1 MKDLTT
7 DDTMMGLI
15 LCVHSVAAWFPPLL
29 SSVIN
34 ESGFSLQ
41 WALASQDFIYGM
53 AIATSFGVGDYE
65 TAVRQANR
73 DTSKVDD
80 VKE

>member
-1 MKDLTT
+1 
-7 DDTMMGLI
+7 
-15 LCVHSVAAWFPPLL
+15 
-29 SSVIN
+29 VID
-34 ESGFSLQ
+34 EAGFSLQ

-53 AIATSFGVGDYE
+53 AITTSFGVGDYE

-73 DTSKVDD
+73 DTSKIDD